1 MSIRAGVVVTLI
13 LMQLAGDFAGARGHL
28 HAKEL
33 DASHAVSRAVFA
45 VQRAQVR
52 EAEAVGLR
60 ELAAEIEDLKAAL
73 APRRASGAPLRPRD
87 GSLARPIAASVGA
100 AGTGRAVPSAEM
112 SDEERALVIRHHRSV
127 LRQRANDLQEKSK
140 RLRSVHQQQ
149 VASSAL
155 RGLAK
160 LDRDLSDLLQQ
171 EGKQRVEGAR
181 AVHRRLVRR
190 REERLAADDPL
201 PPSGLRDV
209 QPTMTTIVRHRH
221 PVRRLP

>member
-13 LMQLAGDFAGARGHL
+13 LMQLAGDSAGARGHL

-45 VQRAQVR
+45 AQRAQVR

-73 APRRASGAPLRPRD
+73 APRRASGAPLRPRG
-87 GSLARPIAASVGA
+87 GSLASPI
-100 AGTGRAVPSAEM
+100 AEM
-112 SDEERALVIRHHRSV
+112 SDEERAQVIRHHRSV

>member
-1 MSIRAGVVVTLI
+1 MSIRAGIVVTLI
-13 LMQLAGDFAGARGHL
+13 LMQLAGDSAGARGHL

-45 VQRAQVR
+45 AQRAQVR

-87 GSLARPIAASVGA
+87 GSLASPI
-100 AGTGRAVPSAEM
+100 AEM
-112 SDEERALVIRHHRSV
+112 SDEERAQVIRHHRSV

>member
-1 MSIRAGVVVTLI
+1 MSIRAGIVVTLI
-13 LMQLAGDFAGARGHL
+13 LMQLAGDSAGARGHL

-45 VQRAQVR
+45 AQRAQVR

-73 APRRASGAPLRPRD
+73 APRRASGAPLRPRG
-87 GSLARPIAASVGA
+87 GSLASPI
-100 AGTGRAVPSAEM
+100 AEM
-112 SDEERALVIRHHRSV
+112 SDEERAQVIRHHRSV

-155 RGLAK
+155 HGLAK